1 MSHKEIPHTFKDCGP
16 GGVAHQRP
24 CPWATC
30 RYHLLTTHEAAHRAL
45 VVWAEDR
52 KPGSPDSVST
62 TNLSPEE
69 SAQWADELARRIAS
83 MPETCALDIARRAA
97 FDGLS
102 AQQAGEQLGI
112 GPWAARKAEARGLVQ
127 LRRAAR

>member
-1 MSHKEIPHTFKDCGP
+1 
-16 GGVAHQRP
+16 
-24 CPWATC
+24 
-30 RYHLLTTHEAAHRAL
+30 
-45 VVWAEDR
+45 
-52 KPGSPDSVST
+52 
-62 TNLSPEE
+62 
-69 SAQWADELARRIAS
+69 